1 MQAFLCLLLKLSERV
16 TRMINEPNKIA
27 MILSGI
33 VSVLLERGHGNIDV
47 SIKRDDKSTT
57 IIIIQRQATYT
68 DTFIEWLKKG
78 LKPRRK
84 GVVEEY
90 YWRLADMN
98 FESDNLNLVGALI
111 DESEVQ
117 LKDNVLRIKVA
128 RYIG

>member
-1 MQAFLCLLLKLSERV
+1 MV
-16 TRMINEPNKIA
+16 
-27 MILSGI
+27 
-33 VSVLLERGHGNIDV
+33 
-47 SIKRDDKSTT
+47 
-57 IIIIQRQATYT
+57 
-68 DTFIEWLKKG
+68 KKG